1 MSRSVASLLV
11 SVTVIWMAGCG
22 GGSCGG
28 LSILHPILSRVERE
42 RALAESQGQTQGRAP
57 GSGDFWLSSGR
68 GPGGKRSV
76 GPAQDGPALWLANR
90 QPEEDSGPPERVES
104 TETTRQTR
112 RRSGPLLGFWVTLK
126 RDLKEMPAELWT
138 DTKAVYTSPT
148 NLAVLGVTYGGSLAI
163 QQTGPDDTVED
174 SFKGGHRTFKDDW
187 RDGFAAAGN
196 PGTHFALAGLWYLV
210 GQQSQDEKTYQVGKT
225 LFSALIINDLSTLA
239 GKAATWEDG
248 PDGEWG
254 SFPSGHTSS
263 SFAFASVMH
272 EAYGHWVGAPLYALS
287 ALVAYERLDSNE
299 HYLSDVVMG
308 GVMGLVIGHTV
319 AGEHGFEVFG
329 GEIVPYVDPYGQ
341 TSGLAWVKH
350 FK

>member
-1 MSRSVASLLV
+1 MSRSVAFLLV
-11 SVTVIWMAGCG
+11 SVTAIWVAGCG

-28 LSILHPILSRVERE
+28 LSVLHPILSSVEHE

-90 QPEEDSGPPERVES
+90 QPEGDSGPAERVES
-104 TETTRQTR
+104 TETTSQTR
-112 RRSGPLLGFWVTLK
+112 RRSGPLLGFWETLK
-126 RDLKEMPAELWT
+126 RDLKEMPADLWT

-174 SFKGGHRTFKDDW
+174 SFRGGHRTFKDGW

-254 SFPSGHTSS
+254 AFPSGHTSS

-272 EAYGHWVGAPLYALS
+272 EAYGPWVGVPLFALAS
-287 ALVAYERLDSNE
+287 YVGYERIDARN
-299 HYLSDVVMG
+299 HDLSDVVSGMIIG
-308 GVMGLVIGHTV
+308 IAIGHAV
-319 AGEHGFEVFG
+319 MKNHKLKIFGFDV
-329 GEIVPYVDPYGQ
+329 VPLIDAQ
-341 TSGLAWVKH
+341 TGAVGMALSKR
-350 FK
+350 F